1 MKNLEIYLVGGAVR
15 DELLGLNPKERD
27 WVVVGATEQE
37 MLDQGFRRV
46 GKDFPVFLHPE
57 SQEEY
62 ALARTERKVG
72 KGYYGFVCDSN
83 PKVTLEEDLS
93 RRDLTINAMAKT
105 MDGKIIDPYQGQAD
119 LNHKLLRHVSKAFG
133 EDPVRILRVA
143 RFASRFSAL
152 GFQVA
157 DETLQLMREM
167 VQANEVDALVPE
179 RVWQEMERSLKE
191 QDPTQFFEVLRTC
204 GALERLWAD
213 LNVLWGIPQPVE
225 HHPEIDTGV
234 HVMMVLAM
242 ASQLSNDPVV
252 RFAALCHDLGKGV
265 TPASGWPS
273 HRGHEEL
280 GVPLIERFCE
290 RYRVPNQ
297 YKELAVLVSRFHLH
311 CHRVQELRP
320 DTLLKTLERLDAF
333 RQPERFEKFLLACE
347 ADARGRKGLENREY
361 PQANKMRQAYQI
373 AKNVDLKPLIEM
385 DLPGFKLKEKIHQKR
400 IEAIKKYF
408 DKNN

>member
-1 MKNLEIYLVGGAVR
+1 MEIYLVGGAVR

-204 GALERLWAD
+204 DALERLWPD

-225 HHPEIDTGV
+225 HHPEIDTGI

-252 RFAALCHDLGKGV
+252 RFAALCHDLGKGA

-385 DLPGFKLKEKIHQKR
+385 GLPGLKLKEKIHQKR
-400 IEAIKKYF
+400 IDAIKKYF